1 MAGQVARQTGRRLVS
16 RCCRVE
22 VRGRYVQQ
30 QLGRSMQ
37 PVASSVL
44 LTMKEELA
52 AFCQRSSQPNDA
64 QRELGCETLGE

>member
-1 MAGQVARQTGRRLVS
+1 MYSVVL
-16 RCCRVE
+16 
-22 VRGRYVQQ
+22 Q

>member
-1 MAGQVARQTGRRLVS
+1 MYSVVL
-16 RCCRVE
+16 
-22 VRGRYVQQ
+22 Q

-52 AFCQRSSQPNDA
+52 AFCQRSSQPSDA

>member
-1 MAGQVARQTGRRLVS
+1 MYSVVL
-16 RCCRVE
+16 
-22 VRGRYVQQ
+22 Q

-52 AFCQRSSQPNDA
+52 AFASAHLNRMMRSAS
-64 QRELGCETLGE
+64 